1 MRLEMRIKS
10 LIGLLLVVLVV
21 ALPACTSSTASTPIM
36 QLPATKLI
44 PAYSINI
51 SFPSQLS
58 LVTVKQG
65 DSVILPVSVKS
76 LVDQPINIKLVLVA
90 NIGQLP
96 LFLKYSQPND
106 GQFVTLAPNAS
117 LDTQITITVSDDA
130 QVGDYK
136 IGIHG
141 QLQEPVEDRSTETM
155 FLDLVIIAK

>member
-1 MRLEMRIKS
+1 MGLEMRIKS

-96 LFLKYSQPND
+96 QFLKYSQPND
-106 GQFVTLAPNAS
+106 GQFVTIAPNAS

-155 FLDLVIIAK
+155 FYDLVVIAK

>member
-1 MRLEMRIKS
+1 MSITRI
-10 LIGLLLVVLVV
+10 IVPVVVAVLV
-21 ALPACTSSTASTPIM
+21 ALTACTSPTASTPVM
-36 QLPATKLI
+36 QLPAGKLI

-51 SFPSQLS
+51 SFPSQQGV
-58 LVTVKQG
+58 VTVEQG
-65 DSVILPVSVKS
+65 GSVAVPVMVIS
-76 LVDQPINIKLVLVA
+76 LVDHPINIILVLRA

-96 LFLKYSQPND
+96 QFLKYSQPND

-155 FLDLVIIAK
+155 FFDLVVIAK

>member
-1 MRLEMRIKS
+1 MSIKRI
-10 LIGLLLVVLVV
+10 IVPTVVAVLVT
-21 ALPACTSSTASTPIM
+21 LTACTSPTASTRVM

-65 DSVILPVSVKS
+65 DSVTLPVSVKS

-155 FLDLVIIAK
+155 FFDLVVIAK